1 MISSTVISSYAE
13 LNTKSDYCQVCGFDG
28 EIRIVDDDGKH
39 VWECPNCGNRDQRR
53 MNVCRRVCGY
63 LGVNFFNQGR
73 TEEIKERVLHLG
85 SESGRLVDGS

>member
-1 MISSTVISSYAE
+1 MPSFF
-13 LNTKSDYCQVCGFDG
+13 LLL
-28 EIRIVDDDGKH
+28 RII
-39 VWECPNCGNRDQRR
+39 P

-85 SESGRLVDGS
+85 SESGRLVDGL

>member
-1 MISSTVISSYAE
+1 
-13 LNTKSDYCQVCGFDG
+13 
-28 EIRIVDDDGKH
+28 
-39 VWECPNCGNRDQRR
+39 

-85 SESGRLVDGS
+85 SESGRLVDES